1 MNARRRSLGCA
12 LALAASAALV
22 ACRLPR
28 ESPTPRFWVLTPID
42 AKVSDS
48 PAARVIGVGPVEL
61 PAYLD
66 RAAVVTR
73 SGPRLDVAAF
83 DLWGQPLAENVTSV
97 LGRNLEAMV
106 PGTSVQ
112 LFPWNVASQDL
123 TERVAV
129 QFTRFEAD
137 SDGAVH
143 LDASW
148 QLRSGTGPKLL
159 ASGRASFAEPLARD
173 GGIEG
178 ITVAMSRALETLS
191 RDIAAH
197 LEAR

>member
-1 MNARRRSLGCA
+1 MSARRRSLACA
-12 LALAASAALV
+12 LALFATAALA

-28 ESPTPRFWVLTPID
+28 ESPTPRFWVLTPVD
-42 AKVSDS
+42 AQVSDA
-48 PAARVIGVGPVEL
+48 PATRVLGVGPVEL

-73 SGPRLDVAAF
+73 SRSRLEVAAF
-83 DLWGQPLAENVTSV
+83 DLWGQPLDENVTSV

-112 LFPWNVASQDL
+112 LFPWSVASQDL
-123 TERVAV
+123 NERVAV

-148 QLRSGTGPKLL
+148 QLRSGAGPKLL
-159 ASGRASFAEPLARD
+159 ASGRASIAEPVAPD
-173 GGIEG
+173 GGVEG
-178 ITVAMSRALETLS
+178 ITGAMSSALATLS

>member
-1 MNARRRSLGCA
+1 MSARRRSFSCVA
-12 LALAASAALV
+12 ALAASAAV
-22 ACRLPR
+22 AACRLPS
-28 ESPTPRFWVLTPID
+28 ESPTPRFWVLTPVD
-42 AKVSDS
+42 ARVSDA
-48 PAARVIGVGPVEL
+48 PVTRVVGVGPVEL

-73 SGPRLDVAAF
+73 SGPRLEVAAF
-83 DLWGQPLAENVTSV
+83 DLWGQPLAEGVTSV
-97 LGRNLEAMV
+97 LGRNLETMV

-123 TERVAV
+123 SQRVAV

-148 QLRSGTGPKLL
+148 QLRSGAEAKLL
-159 ASGRASFAEPLARD
+159 ASGRASFVEPLTQG

-178 ITVAMSRALETLS
+178 ITVAMSRALQTLS
-191 RDIAAH
+191 RDIAIH

>member
-1 MNARRRSLGCA
+1 MSANRRSLGCA
-12 LALAASAALV
+12 VALAATAALV

-28 ESPTPRFWVLTPID
+28 ESPTPRFWVLTPVD
-42 AKVSDS
+42 TRMSDTPS
-48 PAARVIGVGPVEL
+48 TRVVGVGPVEL

-73 SGPRLDVAAF
+73 SGPRLEVANF
-83 DLWGQPLAENVTSV
+83 DLWGQPLSENVTSV

-123 TERVAV
+123 NERVAI

-143 LDASW
+143 LEASW
-148 QLRSGTGPKLL
+148 QLRNGTEPKLL
-159 ASGRASFAEPLARD
+159 ASGRASLTEPVARD
-173 GGIEG
+173 NGVEG
-178 ITVAMSRALETLS
+178 ITVAMSRALEALS

>member
-1 MNARRRSLGCA
+1 MSARRRSFGCA
-12 LALAASAALV
+12 VVLTATAALA

-28 ESPTPRFWVLTPID
+28 ESPTPRFWVLMPFD
-42 AKVSDS
+42 ARVSDA
-48 PAARVIGVGPVEL
+48 PVTRLVGVGPVEL

-73 SGPRLDVAAF
+73 SGSRLEVAAF
-83 DLWGQPLAENVTSV
+83 DLWGQPLGESVTSV
-97 LGRNLEAMV
+97 LGRNLEALV

-123 TERVAV
+123 NERVAV

-148 QLRSGTGPKLL
+148 QLRSGAGPTLL
-159 ASGRASFAEPLARD
+159 ASGRVYISEPLARD

-178 ITVAMSRALETLS
+178 ITGAMSRALGTLS
-191 RDIAAH
+191 RDIATH